1 MIYRPASSFYSNSIR
16 LLSANVFSQSLTLLT
31 FVLLARLYSVEDL
44 GRFSFFLQLAAL
56 LTLLAN
62 GRYELVILLGKTRR
76 EVTTVF
82 QLCCM
87 IKYCCMCFDIV
98 AFLVF

>member
-76 EVTTVF
+76 EATTAF
-82 QLCCM
+82 QLCCHD
-87 IKYCCMCFDIV
+87 KYCCMCFDIV